1 MTLIGEIRAKTLR
14 PVRYLV
20 IARGVFMESLP
31 RGRRLPVQPLT
42 SSEKHVSQPRRLPPN
57 PMSTMLHSRFKRP
70 LALAALAACVLFAGQ
85 AQAQTADQV
94 AQRLQQRYRALN
106 AIQAEFVQ
114 NVGGAS
120 LRGTLTVRGDAFRI
134 EMPDQMLVSNGAT
147 LWSYS
152 QGDNQV
158 VVQDY
163 DEQELGFSIG
173 QLFTNYLSVFR
184 VTGATQA
191 TIGGV
196 HHDVLALVPREAG
209 TSVRDATLY
218 VRSSDAVPT
227 KVRVHDVNGS
237 TLAFDLSNVRL
248 NPRLS
253 SDTFTFRFP
262 RGVEVIDLRS

>member
-1 MTLIGEIRAKTLR
+1 MITMSHLR
-14 PVRYLV
+14 FTRFVA
-20 IARGVFMESLP
+20 IAAF
-31 RGRRLPVQPLT
+31 
-42 SSEKHVSQPRRLPPN
+42 
-57 PMSTMLHSRFKRP
+57 
-70 LALAALAACVLFAGQ
+70 AASVLFAGQ
-85 AQAQTADQV
+85 IQAQTADEV

-106 AIQAEFVQ
+106 ALQADFVQ
-114 NVGGAS
+114 DVGGAS
-120 LRGTLTVRGDAFRI
+120 LHGTLTVRGDAFRI
-134 EMPDQMLVSNGAT
+134 ELPNQVLVSNGAT

-152 QGDNQV
+152 EDDNQV

-173 QLFTNYLSVFR
+173 QLFTNYLSIFR

-191 TIGGV
+191 TMNGV
-196 HHDVLALVPREAG
+196 RHGVLALVPREVG

-218 VRSSDAVPT
+218 VRSEDAVPT

-248 NPRLS
+248 NPRLPN
-253 SDTFTFRFP
+253 DTFTFRFP

>member
-1 MTLIGEIRAKTLR
+1 MLYLR
-14 PVRYLV
+14 GTGFDFQQD
-20 IARGVFMESLP
+20 ACLP
-31 RGRRLPVQPLT
+31 TRRF
-42 SSEKHVSQPRRLPPN
+42 PPK
-57 PMSTMLHSRFKRP
+57 PMNTMLKSRFARYAAST
-70 LALAALAACVLFAGQ
+70 ALAAIVLFAGQ
-85 AQAQTADQV
+85 AQAQTAEQV

-106 AIQAEFVQ
+106 SLQAEFVQ
-114 NVGGAS
+114 TVGGAS
-120 LRGTLTVRGDAFRI
+120 LRGMLSVRGDAFRI

-152 QGDNQV
+152 HDDNQV

-173 QLFTNYLSVFR
+173 QLFTNYLSIFR

-191 TIGGV
+191 AIAGV
-196 HHDVLALVPREAG
+196 QHDVLALVPREAG

-218 VRSSDAVPT
+218 VRTDDAVPT

-237 TLAFDLSNVRL
+237 TLAFDLSNVQL

-253 SDTFTFRFP
+253 SETFTFRFP

>member
-1 MTLIGEIRAKTLR
+1 MI
-14 PVRYLV
+14 
-20 IARGVFMESLP
+20 
-31 RGRRLPVQPLT
+31 
-42 SSEKHVSQPRRLPPN
+42 
-57 PMSTMLHSRFKRP
+57 TMLRLRFTRFV
-70 LALAALAACVLFAGQ
+70 AISAFAASVLFAGQ
-85 AQAQTADQV
+85 VQAQTADEV

-114 NVGGAS
+114 NIGGTS
-120 LRGTLTVRGDAFRI
+120 LQGILTVRGDAFRI
-134 EMPDQMLVSNGAT
+134 EMSDQVLVSNGAT

-152 QGDNQV
+152 QDDNQV

-191 TIGGV
+191 TITGV
-196 HHDVLALVPREAG
+196 QHDVLALVPREAG

-218 VRSSDAVPT
+218 VRSEDAVPT

-253 SDTFTFRFP
+253 NDTFTFRFP